1 MTDVPR
7 IAYHEQLKIKLL
19 THQLLRRDQK
29 KIKNQQL
36 VTEHTEQSWPTE
48 LNDFRFISF

>member
-1 MTDVPR
+1 MLTIWPTSR
-7 IAYHEQLKIKLL
+7 AYHEQLKISDLSI
-19 THQLLRRDQK
+19 TQK
-29 KIKNQQL
+29 KKNQQL